1 MLPGEISLRCTRGY
15 CRTTPLFGSFE
26 HREETI
32 KENMAK
38 MPEMIAEYR
47 RSVYELREKTRAKKK
62 LSEEDEYLYATGQ
75 KDMMSK
81 QTKKVEKKK
90 WRKK

>member
-1 MLPGEISLRCTRGY
+1 MHVINKNHTLWFFNYRQEI
-15 CRTTPLFGSFE
+15 
-26 HREETI
+26 I

-38 MPEMIAEYR
+38 MPEMIAAYR
-47 RSVYELREKTRAKKK
+47 KSVYELREKTKAKKK

-75 KDMMSK
+75 KELVSQK
-81 QTKKVEKKK
+81 TKKAEKKK

>member
-1 MLPGEISLRCTRGY
+1 
-15 CRTTPLFGSFE
+15 
-26 HREETI
+26 
-32 KENMAK
+32 

-75 KDMMSK
+75 KEMMSK

>member
-1 MLPGEISLRCTRGY
+1 MVHVIN
-15 CRTTPLFGSFE
+15 TTPHPLWFFPKRRQE
-26 HREETI
+26 II

-62 LSEEDEYLYATGQ
+62 LSEEEEYLYATGQ
-75 KDMMSK
+75 KEMMSR
-81 QTKKVEKKK
+81 QPKKSDKKK
-90 WRKK
+90 WHRK